1 MDLTEEQKQRMTEK
15 RQAALEKRRSR
26 RTQPYNLPSTSNNVE
41 SEPFDLDP
49 PQSPPSYGLEPPDSP
64 PSGGL
69 EPPPSP
75 PPSNRPA
82 PASRNTRSSETTSLP
97 ATYYPSRSKAASSN
111 TDMNNAQNR
120 RRPFDTEA
128 GFILEEEEAPVKY
141 KVVDFEDNKVYVPDG
156 VLCKVCNESFPLSFL
171 YTHFQYP
178 VCNPCKKLDREE
190 GENFYALITKTTAKT
205 EYLVVDHELDEIKF
219 MLKKNPRGGSF
230 ACMKLYLA
238 CQVEEISFKKW
249 GSEDGLDAELDRR
262 KNNKIEQKKK
272 KQEKQLTELRKKT
285 RVNLKLKKKQDSIH
299 VHDYGEESYDEEK
312 DEYSQICKT

>member
-128 GFILEEEEAPVKY
+128 GFILEEEE
-141 KVVDFEDNKVYVPDG
+141 G
-156 VLCKVCNESFPLSFL
+156 VL
-171 YTHFQYP
+171 HFHITFIQITITF
-178 VCNPCKKLDREE
+178 NPDI
-190 GENFYALITKTTAKT
+190 Y
-205 EYLVVDHELDEIKF
+205 
-219 MLKKNPRGGSF
+219 
-230 ACMKLYLA
+230 
-238 CQVEEISFKKW
+238 
-249 GSEDGLDAELDRR
+249 
-262 KNNKIEQKKK
+262 
-272 KQEKQLTELRKKT
+272 
-285 RVNLKLKKKQDSIH
+285 
-299 VHDYGEESYDEEK
+299 
-312 DEYSQICKT
+312 